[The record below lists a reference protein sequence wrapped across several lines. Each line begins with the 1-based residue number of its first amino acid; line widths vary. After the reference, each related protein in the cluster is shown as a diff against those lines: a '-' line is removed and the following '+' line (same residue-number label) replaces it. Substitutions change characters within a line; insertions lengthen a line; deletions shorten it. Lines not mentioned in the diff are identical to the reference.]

1 LYIFE
6 AADLFF
12 RKDNPT
18 FTLGEKLEGRV
29 LPPKVTLLMMNTTEG
44 PVEFEHKEREESA
57 WGFGER
63 NQI

>member
-1 LYIFE
+1 MRPTFFLLF
-6 AADLFF
+6 FF